1 MEKNKVLVIDDEPNL
16 ISSIKRL
23 LADKNIHVYEAHN
36 GKEGLKKAF
45 ETSPETIIVDYKMPE
60 MNGLE
65 FIKAVQTVKPDIP
78 IIVMTA
84 HGDKNTALQF
94 LKEGAFRYLEKPFRP
109 EEFTLVVQE
118 ALAHYALI
126 LENEKLQ
133 QISELEHKYSE
144 LIGNSSPMIKLFNLI
159 EKIAKTDITVLIQ
172 GESGTGKE
180 LIAKAIHEKSNRAS
194 KPFIRFNC
202 AALPETLMESEL
214 FGYEKGAFTG
224 AEKQKLGRFELAESG
239 TIFLDEIGELSL
251 PMQVKLLRILQE
263 REFERV
269 GGVTTI
275 KVNVRVIAATNQNF
289 ETMIDQKQ
297 FREDLYYRLNSFP
310 VYVAP
315 LRERGDDVVMLA
327 TYFLEAYC
335 TEYNVKIK
343 GFSEAAKK
351 LLKSYHWKGNV
362 RELQNI
368 ISRAVI
374 LCTGN
379 EITENLL
386 PLQTSAPSN
395 FSTMQKLIQEK
406 ITEDTL
412 VKRYAQEVYKQCNF
426 NKKDTADWLQINY
439 RTLMARLGS

>member
-1 MEKNKVLVIDDEPNL
+1 MEKKKVLVIDDEPN
-16 ISSIKRL
+16 IIASIKRL
-23 LADKNIHVYEAHN
+23 LTDKNIHIYEANN
-36 GKEGLKKAF
+36 GKEGLKLTF
-45 ETSPETIIVDYKMPE
+45 QNSPEIIIVDYKMPE

-118 ALAHYALI
+118 ALTHYALI

-133 QISELEHKYSE
+133 QISKLEHKYSE
-144 LIGNSSPMIKLFNLI
+144 LIGNSPPMIKLYSLI

-214 FGYEKGAFTG
+214 FGHEKGAFTG
-224 AEKQKLGRFELAESG
+224 AEKQKLGRFELAEAG

-275 KVNVRVIAATNQNF
+275 KANVRVIAATNQNF
-289 ETMIDQKQ
+289 ETMIEQKQ

-310 VYVAP
+310 IHAAP
-315 LRERGDDVVMLA
+315 LRERGDDVIMLA
-327 TYFLEAYC
+327 TYFLEAYS

-343 GFSEAAKK
+343 SFSEAAKK
-351 LLKSYHWKGNV
+351 LLKNYHWKGNV

-368 ISRAVI
+368 VSRAVI
-374 LCTGN
+374 LCSGN

-386 PLQTSAPSN
+386 PLETGAPSH
-395 FSTMQKLIQEK
+395 FSNLEKLIQEH

-412 VKRYAQEVYKQCNF
+412 VKRYAQEVYKRCNH
-426 NKKDTADWLQINY
+426 NKKDTANWLQINY
-439 RTLMARLGS
+439 RTLMTRLGF

>member
-16 ISSIKRL
+16 IASIKRL
-23 LADKNIHVYEAHN
+23 LADKNMHVYEAHN
-36 GKEGLKKAF
+36 GKEGLKLAF

-118 ALAHYALI
+118 ALAHYALV

-144 LIGNSSPMIKLFNLI
+144 LIGNSAPMIKLYSLI

-214 FGYEKGAFTG
+214 FGHEKGAFTG
-224 AEKQKLGRFELAESG
+224 AEKQKLGRFELAEAG

-275 KVNVRVIAATNQNF
+275 KANVRVIAATNQNF
-289 ETMIDQKQ
+289 ETMIEQKQ

-310 VYVAP
+310 VHAAP
-315 LRERGDDVVMLA
+315 LRERGDDVIMLA
-327 TYFLEAYC
+327 TYFLEAYS

-343 GFSEAAKK
+343 GFSEAAKR
-351 LLKSYHWKGNV
+351 LLKNYHWKGNV

-386 PLQTSAPSN
+386 PLETNTPSN
-395 FSTMQKLIQEK
+395 FSTLEKLIQEH

-412 VKRYAQEVYKQCNF
+412 VKRYAQEVYKRCNY

-439 RTLMARLGS
+439 RTLMTRLGS